1 MANTSI
7 TVIGLGYVGLP
18 LALNLAKAGFDVTG
32 FDLDSTKIQLL
43 NSRKSYISDIAALEI
58 SKIFENHDFKV
69 SEIFTK
75 SSTYI
80 ICVPTPLTDSGH
92 SDVSFIKN
100 ASKIISENLTS
111 GDLVILESST
121 YPGTTEELM
130 IPILEENGL
139 KAGKDFFVGYAP
151 ERVNPGGKRNYK
163 DVNRV
168 VSGLTPECLQKVYDI
183 YSKICD
189 NVFMSNSIK
198 TAEVSKLLENSYRLV
213 NISLINSLT
222 KYCELIGV
230 SVNDVIEAANTKPFG
245 FSAFYPSIGAGGHCI
260 PIDPIYLSEKM
271 EALNLDTTLIRS
283 AQKTNDEMH
292 IWIRERINKLLI
304 NNKKRVKVLFF
315 GVSYKENVNDV
326 RHSYAIELIENLVN
340 DFDVNIFDPLVSQI
354 EVKGN
359 VIKSLQSNEIDVN
372 DYDLLLLNHSV
383 PEIIFDKSINS
394 QLVIFDLQ
402 SPPLNLAHNNY
413 FKL

>member
-43 NSRKSYISDIAALEI
+43 NSRKSYISDITALEI
-58 SKIFENHDFKV
+58 SKVFENHDFKV
-69 SEIFTK
+69 SEIFIK
-75 SSTYI
+75 SSAYI

-92 SDVSFIKN
+92 SDVSLIKN

-139 KAGKDFFVGYAP
+139 KAGNDFFVGYAP

-222 KYCELIGV
+222 KYCELIGI

-340 DFDVNIFDPLVSQI
+340 VNIFDPLVSQI

>member
-1 MANTSI
+1 
-7 TVIGLGYVGLP
+7 
-18 LALNLAKAGFDVTG
+18 
-32 FDLDSTKIQLL
+32 
-43 NSRKSYISDIAALEI
+43 
-58 SKIFENHDFKV
+58 
-69 SEIFTK
+69 
-75 SSTYI
+75 
-80 ICVPTPLTDSGH
+80 
-92 SDVSFIKN
+92 
-100 ASKIISENLTS
+100 
-111 GDLVILESST
+111 
-121 YPGTTEELM
+121 
-130 IPILEENGL
+130 
-139 KAGKDFFVGYAP
+139 
-151 ERVNPGGKRNYK
+151 
-163 DVNRV
+163 
-168 VSGLTPECLQKVYDI
+168 
-183 YSKICD
+183 
-189 NVFMSNSIK
+189 MSNSIK

>member
-43 NSRKSYISDIAALEI
+43 NSRKSYISDITALEI
-58 SKIFENHDFKV
+58 SKVFENHDFKV
-69 SEIFTK
+69 SEIFIK
-75 SSTYI
+75 SSAYI

-92 SDVSFIKN
+92 SDVSLIKN

-139 KAGKDFFVGYAP
+139 KAGNDFFVGYAP

-222 KYCELIGV
+222 KYCELIGI